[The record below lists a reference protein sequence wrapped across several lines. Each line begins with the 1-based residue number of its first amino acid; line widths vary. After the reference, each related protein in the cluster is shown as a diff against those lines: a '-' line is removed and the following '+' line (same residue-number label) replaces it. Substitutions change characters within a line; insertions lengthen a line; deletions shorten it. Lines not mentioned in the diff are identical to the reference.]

1 MSNSSRNPNLTK
13 NLYNSA
19 MRWNTY
25 KRYIP
30 IACIILLSGLFR
42 FIYLD
47 RIPNAINGDELL
59 YAITAKSVWLTGHD
73 ITGTWN
79 PLSAFIFRY
88 PPNEKSAE
96 LPYFIQLP
104 FSGPFPFSLFLAKLP
119 FALLSMGIVVLI
131 YGITKEL
138 FGKSAGLAAGL
149 IASINPWLVV
159 TGRTGYESTPAAF
172 FYLLALYVLLAAKNR
187 KILWSFIPIV
197 LAFYSYIGT
206 KLILIPFVVLA
217 AFLAY
222 LHHGKKYKT
231 QYVILC
237 LMSVI
242 FVLGFV
248 VLIKT
253 SPTGSRISEFVL
265 PNSPLISASLSPFP
279 FFTANPYGVYVRI
292 IAGKLFRIFSPSY
305 LFVDG
310 DQFFLPAKQS
320 FFYYIDCVFLVIG
333 LFSLFIKKRPFLII
347 ICLFA
352 LIGTFPH
359 LFHKTMGDYSMHSTL
374 MFPFLIVLIGAGI
387 AGLVQR
393 MPKRLKFIGVCI
405 ISCMYLYSIKNF
417 RTVYLNQAP
426 LVGYAD
432 FPMRVLSRYLQ
443 IAKKQNMKI
452 VVYSTTSGDFL
463 KKYLFY
469 TNTMTKQTLP
479 LIMHINTESRFEFDE
494 ITFSSCDNGP
504 VPNDTIAI
512 YDALCDKHIKE
523 PHIRI
528 ARLIDA
534 GGLYQIVHDKIC
546 NSYPLNPYPVGV
558 TMNDFNINQLSER
571 RFCILY
577 VAK

>member
-1 MSNSSRNPNLTK
+1 
-13 NLYNSA
+13 

-25 KRYIP
+25 KRYLP

-79 PLSAFIFRY
+79 PLSAFMFRY

-119 FALLSMGIVVLI
+119 FALLSMGIVILI

-138 FGKSAGLAAGL
+138 FGASAGFAAGVV
-149 IASINPWLVV
+149 ASINPWLVV
-159 TGRTGYESTPAAF
+159 TGRTGYESTPAVF
-172 FYLLALYVLLAAKNR
+172 FYLLALYVLLTAKNR

-222 LHHGKKYKT
+222 LQHGRKYKT
-231 QYVILC
+231 QYAVFC

-253 SPTGSRISEFVL
+253 SPTGSRISELVL
-265 PNSPLISASLSPFP
+265 PNSPLVTARANEIRKTMASSSLLPFMTNNYVVYVQMISA
-279 FFTANPYGVYVRI
+279 
-292 IAGKLFRIFSPSY
+292 KLARIFSPSY

-310 DQFFLPAKQS
+310 DQFFLPAKLS
-320 FFYYIDCVFLVIG
+320 FFYAVDCLFLVIG
-333 LFSLFIKKRPFLII
+333 LCFLFFKKRPVLLI

-352 LIGTFPH
+352 FMGTFPH
-359 LFHKTMGDYSMHSTL
+359 LFHETMGDYSMHSTL
-374 MFPFLIVLIGAGI
+374 MFPFLIMLIGAGI
-387 AGLVQR
+387 AGLVER
-393 MPKRLKFIGVCI
+393 MPKRLKLIGICI
-405 ISCMYLYSIKNF
+405 ICCVYLFSVRNF
-417 RTVYLNQAP
+417 RTVYFNQAP

-469 TNTMTKQTLP
+469 TNMMTKQTMP
-479 LIMHINTESRFEFDE
+479 LITHINTGSRFEFDGV
-494 ITFSSCDNGP
+494 TFSSCDNAP
-504 VPNDTIAI
+504 VPNDTVAI
-512 YDALCDKHIKE
+512 YDALCDEHIQE

-534 GGLYQIVHDKIC
+534 GDLYQIVHDKIC
-546 NSYPLNPYPVGV
+546 SSYPLNPYPAGV
-558 TMNDFNINQLSER
+558 TLNDFNINQLSER